1 MTKDATIIIKVES
14 ELKSFLEGVA
24 RDKGMSTGAYCRY
37 VLDKGLNAIYK
48 RNLELRAL
56 EAECLKGQ

>member
-37 VLDKGLNAIYK
+37 VLDKGLNAIYE
-48 RNLELRAL
+48 RNLQLRGL
-56 EAECLKGQ
+56 EKQLYK

>member
-1 MTKDATIIIKVES
+1 MAKDATIMIKVES

-37 VLDKGLNAIYK
+37 VLQRGLDAIYE
-48 RNLELRAL
+48 RNLQIRCL
-56 EAECLKGQ
+56 EKQLYK